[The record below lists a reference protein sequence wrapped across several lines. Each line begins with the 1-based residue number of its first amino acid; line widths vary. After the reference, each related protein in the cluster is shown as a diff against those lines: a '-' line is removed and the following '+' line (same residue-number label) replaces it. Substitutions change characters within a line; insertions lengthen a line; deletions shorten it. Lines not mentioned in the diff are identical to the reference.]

1 MASQDFPFVLPPSAA
16 VSFTSLDDGFYAPVK
31 NARDDA
37 VKRAAAGQ
45 ASGGAAAGEHAIYAF
60 NRRLLA
66 LAGSRLP
73 PAAKAIVGGVTV
85 DAGPRVVLGAFFRP
99 TLGIGIA
106 RLGGGAAISLSAR
119 SSLCLDGEIAIS
131 RLELDGALTIR
142 AVPGARVTVRQ
153 LRVVN
158 DGQALREL
166 TSDELGSAQISETIS
181 EIARLRGYELV
192 PPGEFAG
199 RVFNFV
205 APGDFLIDEELVPE
219 AAPSEAPAATAEGAP
234 STALEKE

>member
-37 VKRAAAGQ
+37 VKKAAAGQ

-60 NRRLLA
+60 NRRLLE
-66 LAGSRLP
+66 LAGCRLP
-73 PAAKAIVGGVTV
+73 LAAKAIVGGVTV
-85 DAGPRVVLGAFFRP
+85 DAGPRVVLGACFRP
-99 TLGIGIA
+99 TLGVGIA
-106 RLGGGAAISLSAR
+106 HLSGGAAISLSAR
-119 SSLCLDGEIAIS
+119 SSLY
-131 RLELDGALTIR
+131 LDGALTIR

-166 TSDELGSAQISETIS
+166 TSDELGSAQISE
-181 EIARLRGYELV
+181 IARLRGYELV
-192 PPGEFAG
+192 PPGESAG

-205 APGDFLIDEELVPE
+205 APGDFLIEEEWAPE

-234 STALEKE
+234 STALGQE

>member
-37 VKRAAAGQ
+37 VKKAAAGQ
-45 ASGGAAAGEHAIYAF
+45 ASGGAAAGEHAIYTF

-66 LAGSRLP
+66 RAGSRLP
-73 PAAKAIVGGVTV
+73 PDEKAIVGGVTV
-85 DAGPRVVLGAFFRP
+85 GAGPRVVLGAFFRP
-99 TLGIGIA
+99 TLGTGVA

-119 SSLCLDGEIAIS
+119 SSLYLDGEIAIS
-131 RLELDGALTIR
+131 HLELDGALTIR

-153 LRVVN
+153 LRIVN

-166 TSDELGSAQISETIS
+166 TSDELDSAQIS
-181 EIARLRGYELV
+181 EIARLRGYEFV
-192 PPGEFAG
+192 PPGESAG
-199 RVFNFV
+199 RLFNFE
-205 APGDFLIDEELVPE
+205 APGDYVIDNKWAHMP
-219 AAPSEAPAATAEGAP
+219 
-234 STALEKE
+234 

>member
-37 VKRAAAGQ
+37 VKKAAAGQ
-45 ASGGAAAGEHAIYAF
+45 ASGGAAAGEHAIYTF

-66 LAGSRLP
+66 RAGSRLP
-73 PAAKAIVGGVTV
+73 PDEKAIVGGVTV
-85 DAGPRVVLGAFFRP
+85 GAGPRVVLGAFFRP
-99 TLGIGIA
+99 TLGTGVA

-119 SSLCLDGEIAIS
+119 SSLYLDGEIAIS
-131 RLELDGALTIR
+131 HLELDGALTIR

-166 TSDELGSAQISETIS
+166 TSDELGSAQISE
-181 EIARLRGYELV
+181 IARLRGYELV
-192 PPGEFAG
+192 PPGESAG

-205 APGDFLIDEELVPE
+205 APGDFLIEEEWAPE

-234 STALEKE
+234 STALGQE

>member
-73 PAAKAIVGGVTV
+73 PAAKAIRSGVTTNV
-85 DAGPRVVLGAFFRP
+85 RM
-99 TLGIGIA
+99 
-106 RLGGGAAISLSAR
+106 
-119 SSLCLDGEIAIS
+119 S
-131 RLELDGALTIR
+131 RLK
-142 AVPGARVTVRQ
+142 
-153 LRVVN
+153 
-158 DGQALREL
+158 
-166 TSDELGSAQISETIS
+166 S
-181 EIARLRGYELV
+181 
-192 PPGEFAG
+192 
-199 RVFNFV
+199 
-205 APGDFLIDEELVPE
+205 
-219 AAPSEAPAATAEGAP
+219 AAPSKPR
-234 STALEKE
+234 